1 MQEEA
6 EPAPAE
12 ASLAGMLAKQLKLGQ
27 AGRLGWTTWLGTR
40 TQPGD
45 AEDVVLS
52 STAAA

>member
-1 MQEEA
+1 V
-6 EPAPAE
+6 P
-12 ASLAGMLAKQLKLGQ
+12 QLRLGQ

-45 AEDVVLS
+45 AEDVILL